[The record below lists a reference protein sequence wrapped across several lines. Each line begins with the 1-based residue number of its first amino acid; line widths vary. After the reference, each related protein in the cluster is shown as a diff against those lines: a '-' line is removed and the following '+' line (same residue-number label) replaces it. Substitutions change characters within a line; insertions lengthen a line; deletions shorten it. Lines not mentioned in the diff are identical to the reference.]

1 MGASSCSRE
10 GARMGLAGAAAV
22 APGTPHLPIHR
33 SLSYCAPCL
42 HPPHTT
48 IRPLT
53 SRGPPP
59 QHLINWAHL
68 WGKRGGNLHWKIL
81 GLSPGAL
88 HPASGGVH
96 MWGGGIQLAFPPL
109 DSISSGHPRKQAAT
123 QGRRGG
129 GLAECSML
137 SSVGRRTTV
146 VLTTGPL
153 WDQYDARRDVCS
165 PTPHRLTLGALREFK
180 LAPLRKYFTISIKFY
195 VLAHF
200 RYS

>member
-1 MGASSCSRE
+1 MLLLLCHRAPPISPSIDRFRIVPLAYTPLIPPS
-10 GARMGLAGAAAV
+10 ARL
-22 APGTPHLPIHR
+22 L
-33 SLSYCAPCL
+33 LC
-42 HPPHTT
+42 
-48 IRPLT
+48 
-53 SRGPPP
+53 PP

-68 WGKRGGNLHWKIL
+68 WGEKGGNLHWKIL

-96 MWGGGIQLAFPPL
+96 MWGGGIQLAFPPPRQHL
-109 DSISSGHPRKQAAT
+109 VGHPRKQAAT

-165 PTPHRLTLGALREFK
+165 PTPRHRTLGALREFK
-180 LAPLRKYFTISIKFY
+180 FTPLRKYSTGSIKF
-195 VLAHF
+195 
-200 RYS
+200 

>member
-1 MGASSCSRE
+1 
-10 GARMGLAGAAAV
+10 MGLAGAAAAV

-48 IRPLT
+48 VRRLLLC
-53 SRGPPP
+53 PP

-68 WGKRGGNLHWKIL
+68 WGEKGGNLHWKIL

-96 MWGGGIQLAFPPL
+96 MWGGGIQLAFPPPRQHL
-109 DSISSGHPRKQAAT
+109 VGQPRKQAAT

-165 PTPHRLTLGALREFK
+165 PTPRHRTLGALREFK
-180 LAPLRKYFTISIKFY
+180 FTPLREYCNIGIKF
-195 VLAHF
+195 
-200 RYS
+200 

>member
-1 MGASSCSRE
+1 
-10 GARMGLAGAAAV
+10 MGLAGAAAV

-53 SRGPPP
+53 SLPAAASHKLGTFMGEKKGEICIGKFWVCRRGRFTPLPAGC
-59 QHLINWAHL
+59 IC
-68 WGKRGGNLHWKIL
+68 GEGGFSL
-81 GLSPGAL
+81 LSL
-88 HPASGGVH
+88 
-96 MWGGGIQLAFPPL
+96 PL

-165 PTPHRLTLGALREFK
+165 PTPRHQTLGALREFK
-180 LAPLRKYFTISIKFY
+180 FTPLRKYFTMAVKF
-195 VLAHF
+195 
-200 RYS
+200 

>member
-1 MGASSCSRE
+1 
-10 GARMGLAGAAAV
+10 MGLAGAAAAV

-48 IRPLT
+48 VRRLLLC
-53 SRGPPP
+53 PP

-68 WGKRGGNLHWKIL
+68 WGEKGGNLHWKIL

-109 DSISSGHPRKQAAT
+109 DSISSAT
-123 QGRRGG
+123 PVNRQLPKEGG
-129 GLAECSML
+129 EGGWPSVRCLA
-137 SSVGRRTTV
+137 R
-146 VLTTGPL
+146 
-153 WDQYDARRDVCS
+153 
-165 PTPHRLTLGALREFK
+165 
-180 LAPLRKYFTISIKFY
+180 
-195 VLAHF
+195 
-200 RYS
+200 